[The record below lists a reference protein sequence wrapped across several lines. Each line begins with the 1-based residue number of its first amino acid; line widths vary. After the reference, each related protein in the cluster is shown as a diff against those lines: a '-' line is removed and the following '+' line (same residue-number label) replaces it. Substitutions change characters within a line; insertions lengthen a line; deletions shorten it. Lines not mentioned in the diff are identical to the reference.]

1 MQTVVSPLTVKRGPR
16 SKQLGR
22 SPLKSYKIK
31 SKNLTF
37 SLTRGPGA
45 GSATITNGLT
55 GQIEMKVV
63 NEFTLKRCWERER
76 GREGCRERER
86 ERLEVRGEKE
96 RRLVVRWKCLFSHF
110 KVPSSVCVF
119 KINRPCDEQP
129 VPCWKYILWNTTV
142 LCRKPAK
149 HWLGSIE
156 LQLYCSVKQRE
167 KYTFAP
173 LFKRCHFYLRAS
185 TSTRIEAF
193 SSL

>member
-1 MQTVVSPLTVKRGPR
+1 ML
-16 SKQLGR
+16 
-22 SPLKSYKIK
+22 
-31 SKNLTF
+31 
-37 SLTRGPGA
+37 
-45 GSATITNGLT
+45 
-55 GQIEMKVV
+55 
-63 NEFTLKRCWERER
+63 REG

-86 ERLEVRGEKE
+86 VEVRGERE

-156 LQLYCSVKQRE
+156 LQLYCSVKQWE

-193 SSL
+193 SSLWRDGAGTRRITCTARRGAPPHHDWVPTLAVRNCSCTVKSTVPT

>member
-1 MQTVVSPLTVKRGPR
+1 MQTVVSPLTAKRGPR
-16 SKQLGR
+16 SKQPAR

-63 NEFTLKRCWERER
+63 NEFTLKRCWEREG
-76 GREGCRERER
+76 GRDAERER
-86 ERLEVRGEKE
+86 E